1 MSTVKIVCTI
11 LSTSRGIDIMSKILS
26 TLPIYII
33 LPYDHNTYAIYN
45 RKLEQYL
52 TVYRNLVDAEKDLK
66 LVNCS
71 PNKNK

>member
-1 MSTVKIVCTI
+1 
-11 LSTSRGIDIMSKILS
+11 MSKILS

-66 LVNCS
+66 LVNYL